1 MRNPQR
7 TVARVWLGVAVV
19 AAFLTAL
26 PFLIGMDGMSGGFAL
41 SLVSFFFAISG
52 VIVAI
57 IFGSRAK
64 ALDGVVSGKDLLAR
78 WRVDPETRKSA
89 IEREYSEEK
98 KAKAGLFL
106 VVLVITVVIGLVF
119 VLVDREAGPIVFLVL
134 LCVLVLV
141 GLVAWST
148 PRLRR
153 RRSLRA
159 TGEILIAKDGAY
171 VNGMFHTWRLL
182 GARLEQALYTE
193 GTPPVLAIT
202 YSAPVRYGRQNY
214 TFYAPVPAGE
224 EETGRRVADQ
234 LNDAAR

>member
-1 MRNPQR
+1 MKNPQR
-7 TVARVWLGVAVV
+7 TVARVWLGVTVV

-26 PFLIGMDGMSGGFAL
+26 PFLIGIDGMSGGFAL
-41 SLVSFFFAISG
+41 ALVSFFVAISG
-52 VIVAI
+52 VIVALV
-57 IFGSRAK
+57 FGSRAR
-64 ALDGVVSGKDLLAR
+64 ALDGIVSGRDLLAR
-78 WRVDPETRKSA
+78 WSVDPQTRKGA
-89 IEREYSEEK
+89 IELEFSEEK

-134 LCVLVLV
+134 LGVLVLV

-159 TGEILIAKDGAY
+159 AGEILIAKDGAY

-182 GARLEQALYTE
+182 GARLEQVEYKD
-193 GTPPVLAIT
+193 GTPPVLAIS
-202 YSAPVRYGRQNY
+202 YSAPVRYGRQSY
-214 TFYAPVPAGE
+214 TFYVPVPAGE
-224 EETGRRVADQ
+224 EEAGRRVADQ
-234 LNDAAR
+234 LNETTR

>member
-64 ALDGVVSGKDLLAR
+64 ALDGIVSGKDLLAR
-78 WRVDPETRKSA
+78 WSVDPQTRKSA
-89 IEREYSEEK
+89 IELEFSEEK

-106 VVLVITVVIGLVF
+106 VVLVITVVIGLGF

-153 RRSLRA
+153 HRSLRA

-182 GARLEQALYTE
+182 GAKLEQALYTE

-202 YSAPVRYGRQNY
+202 YSAPVRYGRQSY
-214 TFYAPVPAGE
+214 TFTVPVPVGE
-224 EETGRRVADQ
+224 EEAARRVADQ
-234 LNDAAR
+234 LNETTR

>member
-1 MRNPQR
+1 LKNPQR

-89 IEREYSEEK
+89 IEREFSEEK

-153 RRSLRA
+153 RRGLRA